1 MVIEHDIS
9 QELPSKKS
17 ATNWDEVD
25 SLTDD
30 DIHQAAADDPD
41 NPILSDTQL
50 KQMRPVAEILP
61 NLLKV
66 QTKVITTLPLSP
78 EVVVYFKAQGKN
90 WQTQI
95 DEILKQYVAQH

>member
-1 MVIEHDIS
+1 MNKCNKLV
-9 QELPSKKS
+9 
-17 ATNWDEVD
+17 TDEVD

-50 KQMRPVAEILP
+50 TQMRPVAEVLP
-61 NLLKV
+61 NLLKI

>member
-61 NLLKV
+61 NLLK